1 MGDTTI
7 LLADDDRSHR
17 AMLRLLLEDWGYKTA
32 EADDGE
38 EAVRQ
43 CREKPF
49 SLVLMDVRMPK
60 KNGLSAM
67 KEIREHDPTVP
78 VLIMTAFSAVD
89 AAVEAIKSGAY
100 DYLTKPLD
108 FEKLR
113 VSLRNILEYSA
124 LKLENSRLA
133 STLSLVEAGQELIGK
148 SPAMRSMLEL
158 LRTVAPSQATVL
170 ISGESGAGKELVA
183 RAIHRSSPRSKG
195 PYVAVNCAALSE
207 SLLES
212 ELFGHEKGAFTGADK
227 RHEGCFRQADGG
239 TLFLDEIGEMPLAM
253 QVKLLRIIQEREVT
267 RVGGEKSESVDVRIL
282 SATNRDLQREVA
294 AGRFR
299 EDLYYRLNVVALEV
313 PPLRKRKED
322 IPLLARHFASLYA
335 LKNKKEVKGFTPE
348 SMESLLRYP
357 WPGNVRELENTIER
371 AIVLMMGEYISKRE
385 LPDSV
390 RGLAEEQGQDETPP
404 ETAWDK
410 LPASLEGV
418 ERLAIRRA
426 LDRSK
431 GNKSE
436 AAKLLGITRKTLH
449 MKLQKILPEKNQV
462 LR

>member
-7 LLADDDRSHR
+7 LIADDDRAHR
-17 AMLRLLLEDWGYKTA
+17 AMLRLLLEDWGYKAA
-32 EADDGE
+32 EAGDGE
-38 EAVRQ
+38 AAVRQ
-43 CREKPF
+43 CLERPF
-49 SLVLMDVRMPK
+49 SIVLMDVRMPVK
-60 KNGLSAM
+60 DGLLAM
-67 KEIREHDPTVP
+67 KEIKAHNPAVP
-78 VLIMTAFSAVD
+78 VLVMTAFSAVD
-89 AAVEAIKSGAY
+89 AAVEAIKAGAY

-113 VSLRNILEYSA
+113 VALRNILEYSA
-124 LKLENSRLA
+124 LKQENSRLSSA
-133 STLSLVEAGQELIGK
+133 LAIMEAKQELIGK

-158 LRTVAPSQATVL
+158 LLTVAPSQATVL
-170 ISGESGAGKELVA
+170 ISGESGTGKELVA
-183 RAIHRSSPRSKG
+183 RAIHRSSPRSSG

-227 RHEGCFRQADGG
+227 RHEGCFLQADNG
-239 TLFLDEIGEMPLAM
+239 TLFLDEIGEMPLSM
-253 QVKLLRIIQEREVT
+253 QVKLLRVIQEREVT

-282 SATNRDLQREVA
+282 TATNRELQKEVA

-313 PPLRKRKED
+313 PPLRRRQED

-348 SMESLLRYP
+348 SMEILLRYP

-371 AIVLMMGEYISKRE
+371 AVVLMLGEYISERE
-385 LPDSV
+385 LPVSV
-390 RGLAEEQGQDETPP
+390 RGTAEKQQDEPP
-404 ETAWDK
+404 PNLLDAALPE
-410 LPASLEGV
+410 LPASLEEL

-426 LDRSK
+426 LDKSK

-449 MKLQKILPEKNQV
+449 MKLQKNTT
-462 LR
+462 

>member
-17 AMLRLLLEDWGYKTA
+17 AMLRLLLEDWGYGVA
-32 EADDGE
+32 EAGDGE

-43 CREKPF
+43 CRERSF

-67 KEIREHDPTVP
+67 KEIKEYEPTIP
-78 VLIMTAFSAVD
+78 VLVMTAFSTVD

-108 FEKLR
+108 FEKLH
-113 VSLRNILEYSA
+113 VCLRNILEYSA
-124 LKLENSRLA
+124 LKEENSRLA
-133 STLSLVEAGQELIGK
+133 STLSGVEARQELVGN
-148 SPAMRSMLEL
+148 SPPMRSMLEL
-158 LRTVAPSQATVL
+158 LRMVAPAQATVL
-170 ISGESGAGKELVA
+170 ISGESGSGKELVA
-183 RAIHRSSPRSKG
+183 RAIHRSSPRCKG

-212 ELFGHEKGAFTGADK
+212 ELFGHEKGAFTGAGK
-227 RHEGCFRQADGG
+227 RHEGCFRQAEGG
-239 TLFLDEIGEMPLAM
+239 TLFLDEIGEMPLSM
-253 QVKLLRIIQEREVT
+253 QVKLLRVIQEREVT

-282 SATNRDLQREVA
+282 TATNRDLQREVA

-313 PPLRKRKED
+313 PPLRERKED
-322 IPLLARHFASLYA
+322 IPLLAAHFAALYA

-348 SMESLLRYP
+348 SMESLIRYS

-371 AIVLMMGEYISKRE
+371 AVVLMMGEQISKRE
-385 LPDSV
+385 LPDSI
-390 RGLAEEQGQDETPP
+390 RAFAEEKELEAAALEAESP
-404 ETAWDK
+404 E
-410 LPASLEGV
+410 LPASLEEL

-436 AAKLLGITRKTLH
+436 AAKLLGISRKTLH
-449 MKLQKILPEKNQV
+449 MKLQKGSS
-462 LR
+462 